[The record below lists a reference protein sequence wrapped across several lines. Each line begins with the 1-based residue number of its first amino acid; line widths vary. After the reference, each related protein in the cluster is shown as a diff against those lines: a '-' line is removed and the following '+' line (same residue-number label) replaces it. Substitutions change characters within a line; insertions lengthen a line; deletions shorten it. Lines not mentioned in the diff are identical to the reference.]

1 MADQLPTR
9 RTQGNRGNLTTHRGS
24 PFNVLRNQFD
34 ELFDRFFGNMPI
46 APFDEDFGS
55 LRMWDFDVS
64 ENDKQITVRAELP
77 GFEPDD
83 LQVEI
88 NNNVLTIEAKKRT
101 EDRGEVSYRDFRR
114 TVTLPQGVDPQNVQ
128 ANYRHGVLELHI
140 PRSESARGRRIPIQA
155 EPKEGAQAGNKDE
168 NRASQR
174 EGAQGGSKQEEAHAA
189 QSSQSKT
196 GRSDKGEKG
205 GSSKKS

>member
-1 MADQLPTR
+1 MADQLPAR
-9 RTQGNRGNLTTHRGS
+9 RSQGNRGNLTSHRGS
-24 PFNVLRNQFD
+24 SFNVLRNQFD

-64 ENDKQITVRAELP
+64 ENDKEITVRAELP

-101 EDRGEVSYRDFRR
+101 EERGEVSYRDFRR

-140 PRSESARGRRIPIQA
+140 PRSEAARGRRIPIQGDQKERA
-155 EPKEGAQAGNKDE
+155 ETGQKQET
-168 NRASQR
+168 RASRR
-174 EGAQGGSKQEEAHAA
+174 ESEQGGSRQPESQATA
-189 QSSQSKT
+189 SSQAKT
-196 GRSDKGEKG
+196 GRGDKGDKG
-205 GSSKKS
+205 GSSKRS